1 MVVVGDGSGGVVVR
15 GDGGERGIGQC
26 RHLSSLGRARNAP
39 TSRPEEI
46 YFLLSY
52 STASF
57 CFNVPFVPKI

>member
-1 MVVVGDGSGGVVVR
+1 VVVGDGSGGVVAVR

-26 RHLSSLGRARNAP
+26 RHLWSLGRARNAP

-46 YFLLSY
+46 HFYY